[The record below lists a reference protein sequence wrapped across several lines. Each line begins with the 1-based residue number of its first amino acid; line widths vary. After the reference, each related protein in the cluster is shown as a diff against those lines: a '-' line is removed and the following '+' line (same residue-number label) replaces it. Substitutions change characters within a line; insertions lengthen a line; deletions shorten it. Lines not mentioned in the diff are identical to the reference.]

1 MRFASLAALSIRFW
15 ITMLAMALLMTG
27 ARAKADYEVL
37 TRNDIFFAEHD
48 GVKLLGDFYAP
59 KGLDKA
65 PVLVAV
71 HGGGWQV
78 GTRKFYSNWGPYL
91 AKNGYAVFAIEYRL
105 MKPDVKTYPGAVY
118 DTKAAVQYV
127 RANAGELGIDPERI
141 GMIGDSAGAHL
152 SALVALAGEEPAFST
167 EYRSD
172 PHSSISTKVKAVVGF
187 YGVYDMLA
195 QWEHDLLARPR
206 DNISEKFLGV
216 APHTNRRI
224 FFEASPISYA
234 TVDRNLM
241 RFLLIHGDHDDIVD
255 PATQSTAFLAA
266 LKQAGF
272 FVRTVVIPGAGHFF
286 VTDPVDDTSF
296 GGFAGPKVVRFL
308 STAFSQAEVGEA
320 QGTTQRGL
328 SESSSMRWKHRFS
341 CEAQPRSCYRSDRP
355 KDEGT
360 PRRVERLA
368 LAAKCSAPTGEEAR
382 SEKKRDE

>member
-1 MRFASLAALSIRFW
+1 MNMLFWIAALA
-15 ITMLAMALLMTG
+15 TGLLMPVGT
-27 ARAKADYEVL
+27 AQAEFEVT
-37 TRNDIFFAEHD
+37 TRNDIAFAEHD

-59 KGLDKA
+59 KGVDKA

-71 HGGGWQV
+71 HGGGWQI
-78 GTRKFYSNWGPYL
+78 GNRKFYSNWGPYL

-127 RANAGELGIDPERI
+127 RAKAGELGVDPERI
-141 GMIGDSAGAHL
+141 GMVGDSAGAHL
-152 SALVALAGEEPAFST
+152 SALVALAGEEPAFSS

-172 PHSSISTKVKAVVGF
+172 PQATVSAKVKAVVGF

-206 DNISEKFLGV
+206 DNISEKFLGA
-216 APHTNRRI
+216 APYTNRRV

-234 TVDRNLM
+234 TVNKNAT

-255 PATQSTAFLAA
+255 PATQSTAFLTA

-272 FVRTVVIPGAGHFF
+272 FARTIVIPGAGHFF

-296 GGFAGPKVVRFL
+296 GGFAGPKVLRFL
-308 STAFSQAEVGEA
+308 QDV
-320 QGTTQRGL
+320 L
-328 SESSSMRWKHRFS
+328 
-341 CEAQPRSCYRSDRP
+341 
-355 KDEGT
+355 
-360 PRRVERLA
+360 
-368 LAAKCSAPTGEEAR
+368 
-382 SEKKRDE
+382 

>member
-1 MRFASLAALSIRFW
+1 
-15 ITMLAMALLMTG
+15 
-27 ARAKADYEVL
+27 
-37 TRNDIFFAEHD
+37 
-48 GVKLLGDFYAP
+48 
-59 KGLDKA
+59 
-65 PVLVAV
+65 
-71 HGGGWQV
+71 
-78 GTRKFYSNWGPYL
+78 
-91 AKNGYAVFAIEYRL
+91 
-105 MKPDVKTYPGAVY
+105 
-118 DTKAAVQYV
+118 
-127 RANAGELGIDPERI
+127 
-141 GMIGDSAGAHL
+141 
-152 SALVALAGEEPAFST
+152 LVALASEEPAFST

-172 PHSSISTKVKAVVGF
+172 PHSSVSAKVKAVVGF

-234 TVDRNLM
+234 TVDRNLI

-308 STAFSQAEVGEA
+308 
-320 QGTTQRGL
+320 
-328 SESSSMRWKHRFS
+328 
-341 CEAQPRSCYRSDRP
+341 
-355 KDEGT
+355 KD
-360 PRRVERLA
+360 VL
-368 LAAKCSAPTGEEAR
+368 
-382 SEKKRDE
+382 

>member
-1 MRFASLAALSIRFW
+1 MNMLFWIAALA
-15 ITMLAMALLMTG
+15 TGLLMPA
-27 ARAKADYEVL
+27 ARAKADYEVM
-37 TRNDIFFAEHD
+37 TRSDIFFAEHD

-78 GTRKFYSNWGPYL
+78 GNRKFYSNLGPYL

-127 RANAGELGIDPERI
+127 RAKAGELGIDPERI
-141 GMIGDSAGAHL
+141 GMVGDSAGAHL
-152 SALVALAGEEPAFST
+152 SALVALAGEEPAFSS

-172 PHSSISTKVKAVVGF
+172 PHASVSAKVKAVVGF

-206 DNISEKFLGV
+206 DNISEKFLGA
-216 APHTNRRI
+216 APYANRRI
-224 FFEASPISYA
+224 FFEASPISYV
-234 TVDRNLM
+234 TVDRNLT

-255 PATQSTAFLAA
+255 PGTQSMPFLAA

-286 VTDPVDDTSF
+286 VTDPVEDTSF
-296 GGFAGPKVVRFL
+296 SGFAGPRVVRFL
-308 STAFSQAEVGEA
+308 
-320 QGTTQRGL
+320 
-328 SESSSMRWKHRFS
+328 
-341 CEAQPRSCYRSDRP
+341 
-355 KDEGT
+355 KD
-360 PRRVERLA
+360 VL
-368 LAAKCSAPTGEEAR
+368 
-382 SEKKRDE
+382 